1 MLLLLATAEA
11 VFSYGPAGCVHVG
24 RSSAGT
30 CVFRTECEKD
40 VDLKEV
46 EVAFVCASNG
56 EEVEHVFEKGSLTN
70 SKLFDTEVKCA
81 KCLPSQSQHVL
92 MKDDSDEE
100 KEESKA
106 KEESKEESKD
116 EAKEE
121 SKDEAKEESKD
132 EAKEGS
138 EEEAKEES
146 KEEAK
151 EEEVEESAEVK
162 AAKEMVPVAPA
173 TASFYGP
180 ASCIAT
186 FLGPAGSCIMQT
198 ACKDVEG
205 LSGYQYGLTCVDDKG
220 DSVRHMFGADSFD
233 PVETF
238 DTRIECSLCLG
249 LGSAVPAGDVTE
261 TVAALKEEVAELK
274 KDMSEVKAK
283 IAPAEK
289 ASEEKATEETT
300 EEKSEEKSEETSEE
314 TSTEEATT
322 AEGEEAASLL
332 HRAPPKVHV
341 PPAEKVEYHTRA
353 FLKKGGAK
361 VRHHMP
367 QNEHRHAHRQ

>member
-1 MLLLLATAEA
+1 MLLLLATVEA

-24 RSSAGT
+24 RSSSGT

-46 EVAFVCASNG
+46 EVAFVCASKG
-56 EEVEHVFEKGSLTN
+56 EEVEHVFEKGSLTS
-70 SKLFDTEVKCA
+70 SKLFDTQVKCA

-92 MKDDSDEE
+92 MKDDADEE
-100 KEESKA
+100 EEDKEESKAEA

-121 SKDEAKEESKD
+121 SKDEAKEESKE
-132 EAKEGS
+132 EAKE
-138 EEEAKEES
+138 EES

-151 EEEVEESAEVK
+151 EEEAEESAEVK

-186 FLGPAGSCIMQT
+186 FPGPAGSCIMQT

-220 DSVRHMFGADSFD
+220 ESVRHMFGADSFD

-283 IAPAEK
+283 LAPAEK
-289 ASEEKATEETT
+289 AEEK
-300 EEKSEEKSEETSEE
+300 
-314 TSTEEATT
+314 STEEATEEKSTEEKSTEEEAAT
-322 AEGEEAASLL
+322 ADGEEAASLL
-332 HRAPPKVHV
+332 HRAPPKIHV
-341 PPAEKVEYHTRA
+341 PPAEKTEKVEYHTRA